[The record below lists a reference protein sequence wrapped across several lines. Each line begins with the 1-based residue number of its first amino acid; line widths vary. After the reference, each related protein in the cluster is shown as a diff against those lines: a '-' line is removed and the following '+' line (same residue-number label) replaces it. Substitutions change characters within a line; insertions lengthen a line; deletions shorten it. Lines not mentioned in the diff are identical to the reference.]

1 MMRTIF
7 QQRLREQKKEKGY
20 SLLEMVIY
28 IGVFA
33 FLSVVVVNSLLITT
47 SSFLKIRTERNLNNT
62 ALVSMERVIRET
74 RLANNVQ
81 ILNSTFNVNP
91 GRLTLDTRDGA
102 GLPKTVEFYVSDG
115 RLRVRENG
123 ADTGALTPSNIE
135 LQDLKFRLIT
145 NGSVQAVKVE
155 MTLRDTRVA
164 TSSPR
169 SFYNTALLRGSY

>member
-1 MMRTIF
+1 MRTLF
-7 QQRLREQKKEKGY
+7 QQKFCEQKKERGY
-20 SLLEMVIY
+20 SLTEMLVY

-62 ALVSMERVIRET
+62 ALLSMERIVRET
-74 RLANNVQ
+74 RLANNVE
-81 ILNSTFNVNP
+81 ILNSTFDVNP
-91 GRLTLDTRDGA
+91 GRLMLDTVDSA
-102 GLPKTVEFYVSDG
+102 GLPKTVEFYVSAG
-115 RLRVRENG
+115 RLLVKENG
-123 ADTGALTPSNIE
+123 VDTGALTPSNVE
-135 LQDLKFRLIT
+135 LQNFVFRLVT

-155 MTLRDTRVA
+155 MALSDTRVA